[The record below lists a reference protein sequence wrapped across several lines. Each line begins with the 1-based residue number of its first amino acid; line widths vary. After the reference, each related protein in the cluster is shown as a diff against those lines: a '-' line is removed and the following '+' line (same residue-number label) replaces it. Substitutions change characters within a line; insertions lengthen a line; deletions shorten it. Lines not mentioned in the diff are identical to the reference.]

1 MFYCTKNK
9 TLNMEKYYLQIS
21 AAESFSELE
30 TIRIEV
36 RDDDFLDIDEKEQL
50 INYIKQITRG
60 L

>member
-1 MFYCTKNK
+1 
-9 TLNMEKYYLQIS
+9 MEKYYLQIS

-30 TIRIEV
+30 TIRIEI
-36 RDDDFLDIDEKEQL
+36 RDDDFLDIDEKEEL